1 MIKSAYIHVPFCTS
15 ICSYCDFC
23 KFYYDERIVSNYL
36 ISLEKEIMENYQNE
50 ELETIYIGGG
60 TPSSLSLEELKR
72 LLTIAQRF
80 HFSKNYEYTVECN
93 IENITEEKM
102 KLLSD
107 YGVNR
112 ISIGIQ
118 TFQEKY
124 LKFLNR
130 KNTKKEVFEK
140 IKMVK
145 KYISNINVDLIYAI
159 PGETIEELEDDLNC
173 FLSLNIPHISTYSL
187 IIEEHTLLYNQKIES
202 ISEELDLKMYEYIQE
217 RLSNYHHYEISNFAL
232 SGLESKHNL
241 TYWNNE
247 EYYGFGL
254 GASGYIHSMR
264 YENTR
269 SMNHYLSGNYILKS
283 HVLTEKEKIE
293 NEFILGLRKINGISL
308 TVLNK
313 KYSKDFL
320 KSKTIQELL
329 NKGLLIQQQDFLKIP
344 LKYIYVSNDILVHFI
359 DWEEDF

>member
-1 MIKSAYIHVPFCTS
+1 MIKSAYIHIPFCQN

-23 KFYYDERIVSNYL
+23 KFYYDKKEVSKYL
-36 ISLEKEIMENYQNE
+36 LSLEQEIIENYQKE

-60 TPSSLSLEELKR
+60 TPSSLSLEELRR
-72 LLTIAQRF
+72 LLSIVQKL

-93 IENITEEKM
+93 IENISEEKI
-102 KLLSD
+102 KLLSSF
-107 YGVNR
+107 GVNR

-130 KNTKKEVFEK
+130 KHTRKEILEK
-140 IKMVK
+140 ISMIK

-159 PGETIEELEDDLNC
+159 PGETIEELEDDLNS

-187 IIEEHTLLYNQKIES
+187 IIEEHTVLYNQKVKN
-202 ISEELDLKMYEYIQE
+202 ISEDLDLKMYERIQE
-217 RLSNYHHYEISNFAL
+217 KLKDYNHYEISNFSL
-232 SGLESKHNL
+232 PGFESKHNL

-254 GASGYIHSMR
+254 GASGYVNGLR

-269 SMNHYLSGNYILKS
+269 SMNHYLQGNRVLEA
-283 HVLTEKEKIE
+283 HQLTEQEKIE
-293 NEFILGLRKINGISL
+293 NEFILGLRKLEGIS
-308 TVLNK
+308 
-313 KYSKDFL
+313 FL
-320 KSKTIQELL
+320 KLQEKYHKNFLNSKIIHNLL
-329 NKGLLIQQQDFLKIP
+329 ENGFLEKKQSNLLIP
-344 LKYIYVSNDILVHFI
+344 LKYLYTSNEILVHFI
-359 DWEEDF
+359 DWKEDF